1 MDRSSHRTYRTYPL
15 SRILTVREIVSA
27 DYVLETLEYSLL
39 HAHEDAW
46 ELCCALAGTLELQKG
61 PVVLTL
67 QPGEL
72 TLIPPGILHDSR
84 MKEPGSSSLFISFS
98 CSDACLE
105 ALREGSYPIT
115 GELADLLSRLI
126 EELTGA
132 FQLNDGALRI
142 YRFHPRE
149 DSPLGAEQL
158 ICCYLEQ
165 VLIKVM
171 RTLTRKNG
179 RFLAEER
186 LDAAME
192 QYLMERIRAYVR
204 SHLRESIT
212 VSDVARQFHYSRSRL
227 DAIVRSQ
234 TGEGVH
240 ALISNSQLHLAK
252 TLLLEGNLSVQQVA
266 EAAGYASPQYFS
278 RRFRQETGFPPS
290 RYAAQS
296 GFRRA
301 DGA

>member
-1 MDRSSHRTYRTYPL
+1 MERASRRAYRTYPL

-27 DYVLETLEYSLL
+27 DYVLETMHYSLL

-46 ELCCALAGTLELQKG
+46 ELCCCLAGRLELQKG
-61 PVVLTL
+61 PSVLNL
-67 QPGEL
+67 APGEL
-72 TLIPPGILHDSR
+72 TLIPPGLLHDSR
-84 MKEPGSSSLFISFS
+84 MEEDGSRSLFISFS

-105 ALREGSYPIT
+105 ALREGTYPIT
-115 GELADLLSRLI
+115 EDQKTLLARLI

-142 YRFHPRE
+142 YRFHPRV

-165 VLIKVM
+165 LLIQVM
-171 RTLTRKNG
+171 RTVTRQDG
-179 RFLAEER
+179 RVLAEER

-192 QYLMERIRAYVR
+192 QYLMDRIRSYIR
-204 SHLRESIT
+204 SHLRDNVT
-212 VSDVARQFHYSRSRL
+212 VADVARQFHYSRSRL

-240 ALISNSQLHLAK
+240 SLISNSQLHLAK
-252 TLLLEGNLSVQQVA
+252 TLLLEGELTVQQVSD
-266 EAAGYASPQYFS
+266 AAGYASPQYFS
-278 RRFRQETGFPPS
+278 RRFRQQTGCPPS
-290 RYAAQS
+290 RYADRS
-296 GFRRA
+296 GFRHP
-301 DGA
+301 DEG